1 LKRGDIITVS
11 APGDYGKPRP
21 AVVVQSD
28 TLGGT
33 RSVLVSLMTSTLKD
47 TPQHR
52 MTLLP
57 SKTNGL
63 KLPSQIMVDKI
74 MAVPREKCGSVIG
87 IVGQSALIS
96 LNALIVVV
104 MGLAD

>member
-1 LKRGDIITVS
+1 MKRGDIVTVS

-33 RSVLVSLMTSTLKD
+33 NSVLVCLMTSSLKD
-47 TPQHR
+47 APQLR
-52 MTLLP
+52 LALLP
-57 SKTNGL
+57 SLANGL
-63 KLPSQIMVDKI
+63 KLPSQVMIDKI
-74 MAVPREKCGSVIG
+74 MAVPREKCGHVIG
-87 IVGQSALIS
+87 HVGKSALIS
-96 LNALIVVV
+96 LNDLIAVV